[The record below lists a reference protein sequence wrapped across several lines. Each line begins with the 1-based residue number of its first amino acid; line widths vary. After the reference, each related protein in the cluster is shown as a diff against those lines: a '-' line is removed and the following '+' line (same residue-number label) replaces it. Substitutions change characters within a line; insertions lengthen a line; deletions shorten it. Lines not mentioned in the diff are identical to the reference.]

1 MDTRPGGAT
10 DERSVGE
17 TLPTPEEME
26 REREA
31 DALIRWATARAGVI
45 VVAPIVGSMALMANE
60 AYLVVRMAKLHGIQL
75 GSSALGGFMAGL
87 GGTLAGQTLA
97 TAIPFPPLQIPI
109 GMSVT
114 YAVGKVAKAWLA
126 DGMPKDMS
134 KYKQVFEESKAEV
147 RKNPAAFKDHPDKD
161 KPLGDESSDPTA

>member
-1 MDTRPGGAT
+1 MNDKTN
-10 DERSVGE
+10 DESGKPAQE
-17 TLPTPEEME
+17 APPTPEELE

-45 VVAPIVGSMALMANE
+45 VVAPIIGSMALMANE
-60 AYLVVRMAKLHGIQL
+60 AYLVVRLAKLHGIQL
-75 GSSALGGFMAGL
+75 SSSAIGGFLAGL

-97 TAIPFPPLQIPI
+97 TAFPFPPLQIPI

-114 YAVGKVAKAWLA
+114 YAVGKVAKAWLE
-126 DGMPKDMS
+126 DGMPKDLS

-147 RKNPAAFKDHPDKD
+147 KKDPGAFKDHPDKD
-161 KPLGDESSDPTA
+161 QPLGDESKDATA